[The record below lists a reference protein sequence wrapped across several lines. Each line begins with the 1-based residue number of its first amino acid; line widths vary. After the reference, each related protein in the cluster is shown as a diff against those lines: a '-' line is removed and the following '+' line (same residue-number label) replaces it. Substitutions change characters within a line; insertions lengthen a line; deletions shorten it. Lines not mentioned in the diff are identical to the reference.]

1 VALLTG
7 RQRQLE
13 RLRGFG
19 DMARRHS
26 GLPRPVAKQLSKSG
40 LLLQLESVDRSEDS
54 RKRVLAMENHFRR
67 KIDSHITSLP
77 EGDAQFQKFSTSPYV
92 LLIHAR
98 NKNYT
103 KISEIENDIL
113 PAKQFSS
120 METSAGRM
128 VEEVALPAYGWE
140 CVASEMHTSN
150 SALDG
155 RKAEPRLLRLA
166 TLKSGP
172 RCLNDEMSENFA
184 DAILSHYRAWSAE
197 ARRAEIEFTYG
208 VLYGTPKV
216 SNKKDWHIL
225 RNIKEKR
232 ARALTVDPDGRWN
245 CAFQENGI
253 SVGVTVRIGLD
264 WWEHLGGPNC
274 FLEVFS
280 ALIRACI
287 SPGAAD
293 PGTHQYL
300 IADLYDIVSTV
311 SVSSDYNVSLLQ
323 RSQLPWLFLIARHFC
338 DELVE

>member
-1 VALLTG
+1 
-7 RQRQLE
+7 
-13 RLRGFG
+13 
-19 DMARRHS
+19 MAKRHN
-26 GLPRPVAKQLSKSG
+26 GLPRPRARRLSKAG
-40 LLLQLESVDRSEDS
+40 LLLQLASVDSSDESRS
-54 RKRVLAMENHFRR
+54 RVLSMENKFRQ

-77 EGDAQFQKFSTSPYV
+77 GGDAQFMKFNTSPYV

-98 NKNYT
+98 NRNYA

-128 VEEVALPAYGWE
+128 VEEVALPAYGWK

-155 RKAEPRLLRLA
+155 RKIEPRLLRLA

-184 DAILSHYRAWSAE
+184 DAILNHYRAWSNE
-197 ARRAEIEFTYG
+197 ANRSKVDFTYG
-208 VLYGTPKV
+208 VLYGTPKT

-225 RNIKEKR
+225 RNLHEKR
-232 ARALTVDPDGRWN
+232 PHAITIAPADKWN
-245 CAFQENGI
+245 CAFQERGI
-253 SVGVTVRIGLD
+253 SVDVTVRIGLD
-264 WWEHLGGPNC
+264 WWEHLGGLNC
-274 FLEVFS
+274 FVEVFS

-287 SPGAAD
+287 TPGNPD
-293 PGTHQYL
+293 PPTHQYV
-300 IADLYDIVSTV
+300 IADLHDIVSMK
-311 SVSSDYNVSLLQ
+311 SVGCDYNVSLLQ

-338 DELVE
+338 DEFAE

>member
-1 VALLTG
+1 
-7 RQRQLE
+7 
-13 RLRGFG
+13 
-19 DMARRHS
+19 MARGHK
-26 GLPRPVAKQLSKSG
+26 GIPKAAAKKLSKRR
-40 LLLQLESVDRSEDS
+40 LLEQLQSIDS
-54 RKRVLAMENHFRR
+54 SSKSRNRVLSMENKFRR

-77 EGDAQFQKFSTSPYV
+77 EGDALFQKFNTSPYV

-98 NKNYT
+98 QKNYT
-103 KISEIENDIL
+103 KISEIESDIL

-155 RKAEPRLLRLA
+155 KKSERTLLRLA

-184 DAILSHYRAWSAE
+184 DAIVNHYRSWSRE
-197 ARRAEIEFTYG
+197 AGKTEIDFTYG
-208 VLYGTPKV
+208 VLYGTQKI

-225 RNIKEKR
+225 RNIKEKNPGKIII
-232 ARALTVDPDGRWN
+232 DPADRWN
-245 CAFQENGI
+245 CAFRARGI
-253 SVGVTVRIGLD
+253 SVDVTVRIGLD

-274 FLEVFS
+274 FAEVFT

-287 SPGAAD
+287 TPGVSD
-293 PGTHQYL
+293 SDKHTYV
-300 IADLYDIVSTV
+300 ISDLRQIVSTS
-311 SVSSDYNVSLLQ
+311 SVSDGYNVSLLQ
-323 RSQLPWLFLIARHFC
+323 RSQIPWLFLIARHFC
-338 DELVE
+338 DELTE

>member
-1 VALLTG
+1 
-7 RQRQLE
+7 
-13 RLRGFG
+13 
-19 DMARRHS
+19 MARRHN
-26 GLPRPVAKQLSKSG
+26 GLPRPAGRRLSKAN
-40 LLLQLESVDRSEDS
+40 LLLQLASVDSSDES
-54 RKRVLAMENHFRR
+54 RQRVLAMENQFRR

-77 EGDAQFQKFSTSPYV
+77 EGDAQFQKFNTSPYV

-98 NKNYT
+98 NRSYT
-103 KISEIENDIL
+103 RISEIENDIL

-128 VEEVALPAYGWE
+128 VEEVALPVYGWE

-155 RKAEPRLLRLA
+155 RKIEQRLLRLA

-184 DAILSHYRAWSAE
+184 DAILNHYRAWSQE
-197 ARRAEIEFTYG
+197 ANRTRLDFTYG
-208 VLYGTPKV
+208 VLYGTPMT

-225 RNIKEKR
+225 RNIREKR
-232 ARALTVDPDGRWN
+232 GGVLTVDPADRWN
-245 CAFQENGI
+245 CAFQERGI
-253 SVGVTVRIGLD
+253 SVDVTVRIGLD

-274 FLEVFS
+274 FIEVFS

-287 SPGAAD
+287 A
-293 PGTHQYL
+293 PGTPDPAAHQYV
-300 IADLYDIVSTV
+300 IADLHDIVSTA
-311 SVSSDYNVSLLQ
+311 SVGRDYNVSLLQ

-338 DELVE
+338 DELAE